1 MTGLTPWPLAALT
14 RSIAPASDPWSVS
27 ATAGISSS
35 AARCARAGIRQAPSR
50 IEYSE
55 WTWRWTKG
63 TVSGT
68 GKPCYKGVPTR
79 LLERERAPYGALST
93 RRRQGFRLVAVVV
106 VVSGVEE
113 GGAHVDEAAN
123 ARVAPLLDDEDPR
136 GHAGER
142 RERYCAGYSA
152 SDVVGPDIVVAVW
165 LRAGALLACG
175 GVLGSY

>member
-35 AARCARAGIRQAPSR
+35 AARCASAGIRQAPSR

-68 GKPCYKGVPTR
+68 GKPSYKGVPTVPSNAER
-79 LLERERAPYGALST
+79 APDRGLLERRNRALC
-93 RRRQGFRLVAVVV
+93 LVVV
-106 VVSGVEE
+106 VVVVVREE
-113 GGAHVDEAAN
+113 GRAHVDEAAN
-123 ARVAPLLDDEDPR
+123 ARGA
-136 GHAGER
+136 
-142 RERYCAGYSA
+142 
-152 SDVVGPDIVVAVW
+152 
-165 LRAGALLACG
+165 ALLE
-175 GVLGSY
+175 VE